1 MNLKYLPTINS
12 PKDLK
17 NYSKKDLKPISDEL
31 REYITSTVNK
41 IGGHLASTLGVVELT
56 TALHYI
62 YDAPKDKIIWD
73 TGHQAY
79 AHKVL
84 TGRFSSLET
93 IRKYKGLSGFLK
105 RSESEYDVFGAGHAS
120 TSISAGLGIASSRDL
135 NNDNFKVVSII
146 GDGAL
151 TGGLAYEALNN
162 AGNMKKQ
169 LLVILNDNQMS
180 ISPNVGA
187 MRNYLMKISTNKYYN
202 YMREKVG
209 GLPDLAYGKTLLR
222 RMESSAKNFFLPRT
236 IFEDLGFRYFG
247 PVDGHNVNLLVDTL
261 EKIKDLPGPV
271 VLHIVTKKGK
281 GIDYAENDPIKY
293 HGIKAQK
300 SSDNKESTETTPIF
314 QNVFGS
320 LCCNMAN
327 ENEKIIC
334 ITAAMREGT
343 GLVKFSK
350 EFPDRFFDVG
360 IAEAHAVTFAA
371 GLSINGSIPIVAIY
385 STFLQRGYDQIV
397 HDIAIQKLPIIFCLD
412 RSGLVGEDGPTHHGV
427 LDIAYMRCIQ
437 GMIVTAP
444 KDGNELKNLLY
455 TATNYND
462 GPFSIRYPKDS
473 SIVFDEEVSG
483 ENIPIGSWEVLKKG
497 TDIALLAVGSMVD
510 KALDVANKLESNNI
524 HCEVI
529 NCRFIKPMDEKYL
542 NESLRNF
549 SKIVTLE
556 EGVLDGG
563 FGEGVSAWLS
573 SVKAKNDLL
582 RIGLPNNFVEH
593 GPRKVLLEEV
603 GLDSESLSKKVLSF
617 ISN

>member
-1 MNLKYLPTINS
+1 MDLKYLPNINS

-17 NYSKKDLKPISDEL
+17 NYSKKDLIPISDEL
-31 REYITSTVNK
+31 REYITATVNK

-56 TALHYI
+56 TAIHYV

-84 TGRFSSLET
+84 TGRLNSLET

-135 NNDNFKVVSII
+135 NNEDFKVVSII

-162 AGNMKKQ
+162 AGNAKKQ

-202 YMREKVG
+202 YIRTKIG
-209 GLPDLAYGKTLLR
+209 NFPDIAYGKTLLR
-222 RMESSAKNFFLPRT
+222 RIESSAKNFFLPRT

-247 PVDGHNVNLLVDTL
+247 PIDGHDVNLLVNTL
-261 EKIKDLPGPV
+261 EKIKNLPGPV
-271 VLHIVTKKGK
+271 VLHTVTKKGK
-281 GIDYAENDPIKY
+281 GIDYAEQDPIKY

-300 SSDNKESTETTPIF
+300 IGEDKTSVQTVPIF
-314 QNVFGS
+314 QNVFGA
-320 LCCNMAN
+320 LCCSLAN
-327 ENEKIIC
+327 ENEKIVC
-334 ITAAMREGT
+334 ITAAMKEGT
-343 GLVKFSK
+343 GLVEFSEK
-350 EFPDRFFDVG
+350 FPDRYFDVG
-360 IAEAHAVTFAA
+360 IAEAHGVTFAA
-371 GLSINGSIPIVAIY
+371 GLSINGSIPLVAIY

-397 HDIAIQKLPIIFCLD
+397 HDIAIQKLPVIFCLD
-412 RSGLVGEDGPTHHGV
+412 RSGLVGEDGPTHHGA

-444 KDGNELKNLLY
+444 KDGNELKNLLH
-455 TATNYND
+455 TAINYNN

-473 SIVFDEEVSG
+473 SIAFDKEVYG
-483 ENIPIGSWEVLKKG
+483 ENIPIGSWEVLREGK
-497 TDIALLAVGSMVD
+497 DIALLAVGSMVD
-510 KALDVANKLESNNI
+510 KALNVANQLESNNI
-524 HCEVI
+524 QCEVI
-529 NCRFIKPMDEKYL
+529 NCRFIKPMDKNYL

-593 GPRKVLLEEV
+593 GPRKVLLKEV

-617 ISN
+617 INR